1 MKTKLARSRWILVA
15 PAVAA
20 AGAYFY
26 FLFLPGQRSL
36 ASLHEEL
43 NAAEQFI
50 AQVEAFGPAI
60 EATRQQLDKTRQ
72 YVDQWEQT
80 APTEDGLSGVFGRIN
95 RLAKE
100 SGITTTRFEPQPAI
114 LYDSV
119 RCLPVAVTCVGS
131 FGQICRFLQ
140 ALEGLEETIWV
151 ESLQMQRTG
160 EDREDVECGL
170 SLAIFADNPGDSD
183 QIDPSD

>member
-20 AGAYFY
+20 AAAYLY
-26 FLFLPGQRSL
+26 FLFLPGQRSI

-43 NAAEQFI
+43 NAADQFI

-72 YVDQWEQT
+72 HVDQWQQA
-80 APTEDGLSGVFGRIN
+80 APTEHGLSAVFGRIN
-95 RLAKE
+95 GLAKE

-114 LYDSV
+114 PYD
-119 RCLPVAVTCVGS
+119 RLRRLPVAVTCVGS
-131 FGQICRFLQ
+131 FGQTCQFLQ
-140 ALEGLEETIWV
+140 ALERQEETIWA

-160 EDREDVECGL
+160 KDGKDVECEL
-170 SLAIFADNPGDSD
+170 TLAIFADNPGKSD
-183 QIDPSD
+183 QVDPSE